1 MEAQLCGLPV
11 VATRDGG
18 ITEVVVGQQTGT
30 LVEEGDRRGMA
41 EAMALLAD
49 RPELAAAWGA
59 AGQRRSQARFT
70 VKHHVDQI
78 TMLLNDLVDH
88 RR

>member
-1 MEAQLCGLPV
+1 
-11 VATRDGG
+11 
-18 ITEVVVGQQTGT
+18 
-30 LVEEGDRRGMA
+30 MA

>member
-1 MEAQLCGLPV
+1 MV
-11 VATRDGG
+11 VD
-18 ITEVVVGQQTGT
+18 QQTGR
-30 LVEEGDRRGMA
+30 LVEEGDHRGMA

-49 RPELAAAWGA
+49 RQDLAGAWGA
-59 AGQRRSQARFT
+59 AGQSRTQARFT